1 MKRLTLVSFTCRRCT
16 VTAFLMLPVF
26 NNKTVIHPST
36 IDKLFQEQFGFI
48 PQRGETISHM

>member
-1 MKRLTLVSFTCRRCT
+1 MKRLTLVSFMCRKCI

-26 NNKTVIHPST
+26 NNKVVIYPST